1 MKPHFIVLAL
11 IACGVGLS
19 ALAEWPTHSALSAH
33 PSVPA
38 AEVDLVALQQQ
49 ANAALENLRRAPLSH
64 QVPAGAAELH
74 YSLLVPSK

>member
-19 ALAEWPTHSALSAH
+19 ALAEWSTHSAH

-49 ANAALENLRRAPLSH
+49 ANAALENLRRAQLSH